1 MQWMPINMGL
11 PSLRS
16 GYLRVPASVVDGRD
30 FPVTREEAENS
41 FRAVLMHKITMNL
54 SDRRRRS
61 WVKEG
66 PPRSS

>member
-1 MQWMPINMGL
+1 MRWMSNNMGL
-11 PSLRS
+11 SSLRS
-16 GYLRVPASVVDGRD
+16 GYVRIPASVVNKRD
-30 FPVTREEAENS
+30 FPVTREEAEN
-41 FRAVLMHKITMNL
+41 FFQAVHMHKIAMNL